1 MLRGLSIA
9 FASAVVSHRAATG
22 VCIPVRFCIK
32 LKINK
37 KKTVDLLICV
47 NRGCSIVLI
56 GNGLQSGS
64 VYQSVRDAAHTV
76 T

>member
-1 MLRGLSIA
+1 
-9 FASAVVSHRAATG
+9 
-22 VCIPVRFCIK
+22 

-64 VYQSVRDAAHTV
+64 VYQSVRDAAQTV